1 MQTELLPASGLWAL
15 PRHRQAQRG
24 SRHQAAPRMRAAA
37 AFAGHAA
44 SRTVDED
51 GRPIWGAGGVTKESQ
66 R

>member
-24 SRHQAAPRMRAAA
+24 GRHQAAARKRAAA
-37 AFAGHAA
+37 AFADHAA
-44 SRTVDED
+44 PRTEEED
-51 GRPIWGAGGVTKESQ
+51 GRPVWGAGGVIQESQ